1 MKLTNRRY
9 DWEVEEFT
17 KRITWESKPL
27 WKRVWIN
34 FKKWFYRNQLNFEV
48 VIIYSILLGLG
59 YGFFRFIKNL
69 IDKL

>member
-1 MKLTNRRY
+1 MKETNRRY

-27 WKRVWIN
+27 WKRGWIR

-59 YGFFRFIKNL
+59 YGFFCLIKKL